1 MSFAYECL
9 SVTSHLTFD
18 KGVQV
23 RRVSNSGSTLTS
35 FVTMGKILSLSG
47 PQFSHLIKKR
57 DINKSYPVE
66 YCGKERGKRKGM
78 ELHEKFL
85 ICNL

>member
-9 SVTSHLTFD
+9 SITLHLTFD
-18 KGVQV
+18 NGVQG
-23 RRVSNSGSTLTS
+23 RRGSNSGSTLTS
-35 FVTMGKILSLSG
+35 FVNMGKILSLSG

-57 DINKSYPVE
+57 DINKSYSVE

-78 ELHEKFL
+78 ELREKFL